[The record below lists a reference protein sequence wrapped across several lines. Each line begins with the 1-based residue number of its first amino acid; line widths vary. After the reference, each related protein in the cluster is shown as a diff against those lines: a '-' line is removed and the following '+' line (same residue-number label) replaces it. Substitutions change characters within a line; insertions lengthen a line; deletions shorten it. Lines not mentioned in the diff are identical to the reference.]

1 MPMRDRMRA
10 GRPQD
15 LGESGGRPAYEVPPV
30 QDVQPASVA
39 PLAVNRLAEIA

>member
-1 MPMRDRMRA
+1 VS
-10 GRPQD
+10 
-15 LGESGGRPAYEVPPV
+15 SGVGGGARRPAYEVSPV